1 MGERVPTTDT
11 EATPSPDLRL
21 RLRRATVLAVLTG
34 TLVGDVA
41 FVATSYGIGGIAQHL
56 VTVVPLTAY
65 AVVGGV
71 ILWRRNHPIGWLLLV
86 MGLIFALDNL
96 LQPLMV
102 RPEPPGSSVPWSAL
116 IAIQNLLF
124 PLFVMLLPTL
134 GLRFPDGKPLS
145 RRWRLVEPLYVVG
158 VASVVGA
165 MLLTPTLRGG
175 PPDAAGWTLPNP
187 LSRAT
192 PDPLHGVLEL
202 IAPLTLAPAIVLAI
216 LALILRF
223 RRSRGLERQQLRWLL
238 FPLATVALSWPLVA
252 GSALLVFGSEAAELV
267 SATYSILVLA
277 VPPLG
282 MGVAITRHGLYDLQ
296 RLISR
301 TVAYATLTL
310 LLATLYAGAV
320 LILGT
325 GARTMTGGGSGD
337 VTVAL
342 STLVVAGAFGPL
354 RRRVQHLVDRR
365 FNRRRADAAA
375 TVERFGQRLR
385 DEVDLHEITTELK
398 ASISDALAPGSVSLM
413 LAPRRGTG

>member
-1 MGERVPTTDT
+1 MGVPVQVKDT
-11 EATPSPDLRL
+11 EATPSSDPGL
-21 RLRRATVLAVLTG
+21 RLRRATVIAVLVG

-41 FVATSYGIGGIAQHL
+41 FVTTSYGTGGFAQHL
-56 VTVVPLTAY
+56 VTGLMLTAY

-71 ILWRRNHPIGWLLLV
+71 ILWRRHHPIGWLLLA

-96 LQPLMV
+96 LQPLML
-102 RPEPPGSSVPWSAL
+102 RPDPPGSSVTWGAL
-116 IAIQNLLF
+116 VAVHDTLF
-124 PLFVMLLPTL
+124 PLFVMLLPAL
-134 GLRFPDGKPLS
+134 GLRFPDGRPLS

-158 VASVVGA
+158 VASVIGA
-165 MLLTPTLRGG
+165 MLLSPTLHGG
-175 PPDAAGWTLPNP
+175 AEDASWTLPNP
-187 LSRAT
+187 LWT
-192 PDPLHGVLEL
+192 PALDPLHGALEL
-202 IAPLTLAPAIVLAI
+202 LAPLTLAPAVVLAI
-216 LALILRF
+216 LALVLRF

-238 FPLATVALSWPLVA
+238 FPLATVMLSWPLVA
-252 GSALLVFGSEAAELV
+252 GSALLVFGAQAAELV
-267 SATYSILVLA
+267 SGMYSILVLA

-301 TVAYATLTL
+301 TVSYATLTL

-325 GARTMTGGGSGD
+325 GARALTGGGSGD

-365 FNRRRADAAA
+365 FNRRRADAAI

-385 DEVDLHEITTELK
+385 DEVDLREITTELK

-413 LAPRRGTG
+413 LAPRRDTG